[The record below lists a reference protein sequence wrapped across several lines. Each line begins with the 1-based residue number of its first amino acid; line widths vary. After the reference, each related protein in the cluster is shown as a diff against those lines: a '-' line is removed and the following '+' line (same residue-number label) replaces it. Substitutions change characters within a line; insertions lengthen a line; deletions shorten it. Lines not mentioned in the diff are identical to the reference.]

1 MNTRTLMIL
10 AALTLF
16 IGADV
21 LAQSAAPRARTIV
34 VRDGKLIENG
44 DILLD
49 TQLFGPRSYLGVT
62 LVELTPELRAHFGA
76 PKDAGVLVS
85 AVDSDSPAG
94 KAGIRVGDILLAVDG
109 TDVVAPSGLRRAL
122 RDKKEGDTARVDLL
136 RGKNRQTVVAT
147 VVEREG
153 TPFVLP
159 EIRTLAPRNDAEW
172 RARVMPFADCADM
185 KTRLQELE
193 TKLKELE
200 KKIK

>member
-1 MNTRTLMIL
+1 MNARTLIL

-16 IGADV
+16 ISADV
-21 LAQSAAPRARTIV
+21 LAQSVAPRARTIV

-49 TQLFGPRSYLGVT
+49 TELFGPRTYLGVT
-62 LVELTPELRAHFGA
+62 LIELTPELRAHFGA
-76 PKDAGVLVS
+76 PKETGVLVS

-109 TDVVAPSGLRRAL
+109 SDVVAPSGLRRAL

-136 RGKNRQTVVAT
+136 RGKSRQTVVAT
-147 VVEREG
+147 VAQREG

-159 EIRTLAPRNDAEW
+159 NVRSLAPRHDAEW

-200 KKIK
+200 KKIR